1 MTLPKLTFW
10 KSIFFLVL
18 ASGLV
23 STYIRV
29 FHGLGGSTNLSDAT
43 PWGLWIGFDILCGV
57 MLAAGGFTLMAA
69 VHIFNVP
76 KYKPVA
82 RPALLTAFLGY
93 VLVICALM
101 FDLGKPW
108 NVIRVMFTW
117 QPRSVMFEVG
127 WCVMLYTT
135 VLFLEFLPIVFERFR
150 LEKPLR
156 IIRRISVPLYI
167 AGIVLSTLHQSSL
180 GSLYLIVPGKLHPLW
195 YTPMLP
201 VLFWLSAV
209 SIGLA
214 MTIFESTMSAR
225 HFPGHEL
232 EKPVIVGLGRVLLVL
247 LLVYGLVRVQNLIG
261 RDALRFA
268 MQPTYEATMF
278 WVEVLLAF
286 LIPIGLLLMPR
297 VRENPIRLYFVSIL
311 VISGFVMN
319 RLNVAA
325 TGMERFSGERYIP
338 RWTEVSIT
346 LSIVAVG
353 IFIFTMAVKY
363 LPIFSHGHAK
373 PEPLVKPSKETP
385 PAAIPAPAR

>member
-1 MTLPKLTFW
+1 MKKITFW
-10 KSIFFLVL
+10 KTVFVL
-18 ASGLV
+18 ILLSGLY
-23 STYIRV
+23 STYVRV
-29 FHGLGGSTNLSDAT
+29 VEGLGGVTNLSDRT

-69 VHIFNVP
+69 VHIFNA
-76 KYKPVA
+76 KTYKPIA

-93 VLVICALM
+93 LLVIAALM

-150 LEKPLR
+150 MDKPLK
-156 IIRRISVPLYI
+156 IIRRISLVLFI
-167 AGIVLSTLHQSSL
+167 LGIILSTLHQSSL

-195 YTPMLP
+195 YTPLLP

-209 SIGLA
+209 AIGLA

-232 EKPVIVGLGRVLLVL
+232 EKPLIVGLGRILLVAL
-247 LLVYGLVRVQNLIG
+247 MVYGVVRIMNLLG
-261 RDALRFA
+261 RDALQYA
-268 MQPTYEATMF
+268 MRVSYESTMF
-278 WVEVLLAF
+278 WLEAMLAF
-286 LIPIGLLLMPR
+286 LIPVALLLFPR
-297 VRENPIRLYFVSIL
+297 VRSDPKRLYFVSIL
-311 VISGFVMN
+311 VISGFVLN

-325 TGMERFSGERYIP
+325 TGMEGFSGERYIP
-338 RWTEVSIT
+338 KWTEVSIT
-346 LSIVAVG
+346 LSVVAVG

-363 LPIFSHGHAK
+363 LPIFSHGHGR
-373 PEPLVKPSKETP
+373 PEPLVKPHSVP
-385 PAAIPAPAR
+385 PAALPAPAR